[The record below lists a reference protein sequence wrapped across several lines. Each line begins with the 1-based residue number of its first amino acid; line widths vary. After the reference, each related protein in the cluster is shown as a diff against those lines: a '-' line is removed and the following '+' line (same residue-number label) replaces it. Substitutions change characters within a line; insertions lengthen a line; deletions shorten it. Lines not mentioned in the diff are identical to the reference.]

1 MTVTRRQ
8 KTFCDSKNG
17 SSWTFYF
24 LSYFVCLTTC
34 SFFTLVSSQESSSN
48 CPHPSVPFAA
58 KYINVTGGPD
68 QPDWK
73 IKYSCDSGYVLFGEP
88 ERICADGK
96 WKKNVPQCAVNVAKY
111 KPASSSSEAKGGEAR
126 KAVDGKTSTV
136 HEGDKC
142 TETEAEKSPWWT
154 VDLLDAYPVHFVR
167 LTTRCCDGITVK
179 KAEVRVGNS
188 TTHSDNPLCD
198 WIPKELPE
206 GETEEL
212 ECAEHL
218 VGRYVSVAMT
228 GVDAV
233 LSLCEVEVFSPNVL
247 APSLCAHNVPDS
259 EGSVYKDSCFR
270 FSGKEIGY
278 EDAGKECQKSGY
290 HLADGLD
297 DVTTKFVTKRLEALK
312 EEKGTG
318 KKETMAWIGARRSE
332 DSKFG
337 SEIWDWVS
345 GGRVET
351 IKWGRGQPN
360 NYNQEQ
366 NCAVL
371 DSELDWGWN
380 DISCKI
386 NAQTVCRGPPASCPN
401 PEVGAGTYIS
411 GELFSTR
418 CKHIQR
424 AT

>member
-1 MTVTRRQ
+1 M
-8 KTFCDSKNG
+8 
-17 SSWTFYF
+17 
-24 LSYFVCLTTC
+24 
-34 SFFTLVSSQESSSN
+34 
-48 CPHPSVPFAA
+48 PFAA

-318 KKETMAWIGARRSE
+318 KNETMAWIGARRSE

>member
-34 SFFTLVSSQESSSN
+34 SFFTLVSSRESSSN

-206 GETEEL
+206 MG
-212 ECAEHL
+212 A
-218 VGRYVSVAMT
+218 
-228 GVDAV
+228 AV
-233 LSLCEVEVFSPNVL
+233 
-247 APSLCAHNVPDS
+247 
-259 EGSVYKDSCFR
+259 
-270 FSGKEIGY
+270 
-278 EDAGKECQKSGY
+278 AGKDTG
-290 HLADGLD
+290 
-297 DVTTKFVTKRLEALK
+297 
-312 EEKGTG
+312 EKHP
-318 KKETMAWIGARRSE
+318 M
-332 DSKFG
+332 
-337 SEIWDWVS
+337 
-345 GGRVET
+345 
-351 IKWGRGQPN
+351 
-360 NYNQEQ
+360 
-366 NCAVL
+366 
-371 DSELDWGWN
+371 ELDVGE
-380 DISCKI
+380 DTQAPLELQAGI
-386 NAQTVCRGPPASCPN
+386 APPTCAPA
-401 PEVGAGTYIS
+401 PAHP
-411 GELFSTR
+411 FSSMNFPSRPARPT
-418 CKHIQR
+418 HHPSP
-424 AT
+424 